1 MVSRVIIDD
10 GMKFDRMT
18 GILIGP
24 FLEPDQYNV
33 YSAPL
38 FIYNRSDRFT
48 VLCYRAMPG
57 PHTEVCRV
65 VKMFQQLE
73 DVWNVSKDKYKPRKY
88 FLSQKLLCKELCCH
102 LEFRCLIYIAIQD
115 KTRLAAQ
122 MIIYH
127 DLFSLIKNTLWQPAC
142 ISDVKQ
148 NHINSDQV
156 PNYHLLDDKSRHTRC
171 EMLEQKMISR
181 HQWHSNSVN
190 WTHAINHQPLPWYG
204 DCGLLYWSCL

>member
-1 MVSRVIIDD
+1 MVSRVIIED

-48 VLCYRAMPG
+48 VLCYRVMPG
-57 PHTEVCRV
+57 SHTEVCRV
-65 VKMFQQLE
+65 VKLFQQLE
-73 DVWNVSKDKYKPRKY
+73 DVWNSSKDKYRPRKY

-102 LEFRCLIYIAIQD
+102 LEFRCLIYIAILD

-127 DLFSLIKNTLWQPAC
+127 DLFSLIKNRLWQPAYT
-142 ISDVKQ
+142 SDGKQ
-148 NHINSDQV
+148 NHINSGPV
-156 PNYHLLDDKSRHTRC
+156 PNYHLLDDKSRRTRS
-171 EMLEQKMISR
+171 EMLEQKVILR
-181 HQWHSNSVN
+181 HRWPSNS
-190 WTHAINHQPLPWYG
+190 G
-204 DCGLLYWSCL
+204 

>member
-1 MVSRVIIDD
+1 MVSRVIIED

-48 VLCYRAMPG
+48 VLCHRVMPS
-57 PHTEVCRV
+57 HNEVFMV
-65 VKMFQQLE
+65 VKLFQQLE
-73 DVWNVSKDKYKPRKY
+73 DVWNVRKDMYKPRKY
-88 FLSQKLLCKELCCH
+88 FLSQKLLCKELCGY
-102 LEFRCLIYIAIQD
+102 LEFACLIYIAIQD

-122 MIIYH
+122 MVIYN
-127 DLFSLIKNTLWQPAC
+127 DLFSVIKNRLWQPVC
-142 ISDVKQ
+142 ILDAKQ
-148 NHINSDQV
+148 NHINSGPV

-171 EMLEQKMISR
+171 EMLERKMISR
-181 HQWHSNSVN
+181 HQWHSNSV
-190 WTHAINHQPLPWYG
+190 
-204 DCGLLYWSCL
+204 